1 METPENIFR
10 AYDIRGVFG
19 KDLTEEIARKIGLA
33 FGTIIDDEVVVGRDT
48 RVSGPV
54 LRDAITSGLTST
66 GCDVIDIGVVPSP
79 LTRFYVAY
87 HKKQGGIMI
96 TGSHNPAEYNGF
108 YLIGKNGFPLE
119 TGTKLMT
126 STERVKK
133 IFYSGRYKKPEEPG
147 KIKLDNTILDD
158 YNKFILGHLKIEK
171 GLNVVLDTCNG
182 PAGIVAPK
190 LFEAVGCKVKV
201 INEKLDGTFPGHKP
215 EPRPENLT
223 ELAKTVKKEN
233 ADIGI
238 AYDGDADRAAFVDE
252 KGRILEG
259 EIPII
264 IFCKGI
270 LSEKK
275 GSPIVYDIRCSELV
289 SDYVKKFGGVPCV
302 SKAGIFF
309 IINKLV
315 ELNAPYGGESSAHHY
330 FGDWYYGFDDA
341 ILAGLKM
348 VEFLSKW
355 DMSLSQVADTIT
367 LHPKAHDVN
376 FPCPDEKKLEVIA
389 RIKKQFE
396 KMGCK
401 IIDIDGVKAVFDDGW
416 VLIRSSN
423 TEPLI
428 RVGAEAK
435 TIKRLD
441 SLLEL
446 AKTMVEK
453 EIDSL

>member
-1 METPENIFR
+1 MISEHIFR
-10 AYDIRGVFG
+10 AYDIRGVFD
-19 KDLTEEIARKIGLA
+19 KDLTPEIARKIGLA

-48 RVSGPV
+48 RISGPV
-54 LRDAITSGLTST
+54 LRDAITSGLIST
-66 GCDVIDIGVVPSP
+66 GCDVIDIGIVPSP

-87 HKKQGGIMI
+87 HKKSGGIMI

-119 TGTKLMT
+119 TGTKRMT

-133 IFYSGRYKKPEEPG
+133 IFYSEEYKKSEKPG
-147 KIKLDNTILDD
+147 KVELDNTILND
-158 YNKFILGHLKIEK
+158 YEKFILKHLKIEK
-171 GLNVVLDTCNG
+171 GLNVILDTCNG
-182 PAGIVAPK
+182 PAGIIAPK
-190 LFEAVGCKVKV
+190 LFETVGCKVKV
-201 INEKLDGTFPGHKP
+201 INEKLDGNFPGHKP

-223 ELAKTVKKEN
+223 ELVKIVKKEK
-233 ADIGI
+233 ADIGV
-238 AYDGDADRAAFVDE
+238 AYDGDADRAVFVDE

-259 EIPII
+259 EKAII
-264 IFCKGI
+264 IFSKGI

-289 SDYVKKFGGVPCV
+289 ADYVKRFGGVPCV

-315 ELNAPYGGESSAHHY
+315 ELNAPYAGESSAHHY

-348 VEFLSKW
+348 VEILSKLNVT
-355 DMSLSQVADTIT
+355 LSQVADTIS

-376 FPCPDEKKLEVIA
+376 FPCPDEKKFEVIA

-396 KMGCK
+396 KMDCK

-416 VLIRSSN
+416 VLVRPSN

-435 TIKRLD
+435 TRKRLNF
-441 SLLEL
+441 LLDL
-446 AKTMVEK
+446 AKKIVEE
-453 EIDSL
+453 EIGDL